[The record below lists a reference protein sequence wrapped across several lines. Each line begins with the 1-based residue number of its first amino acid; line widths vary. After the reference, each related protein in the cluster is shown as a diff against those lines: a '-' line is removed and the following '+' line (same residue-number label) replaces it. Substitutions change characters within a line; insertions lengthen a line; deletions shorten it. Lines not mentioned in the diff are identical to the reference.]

1 MAGGRPSD
9 YTQETALALCERM
22 SMGESLTKICQS
34 EGMPAKQTVL
44 RWLARYEEFRTQ
56 YAKARELSQD
66 AMAEEYF
73 EILDEEPPRKPDGS
87 IDAAAVTWAKNRADA
102 RKWYL
107 SKIAPKRYGDKLETT
122 LLGADG
128 GPVDVNHTVTFVKP

>member
-1 MAGGRPSD
+1 
-9 YTQETALALCERM
+9 
-22 SMGESLTKICQS
+22 MGDSLTAICKT
-34 EGMPAKQTVL
+34 EGMPNKTTVL
-44 RWLARYEEFRTQ
+44 RWLTRFEDFRTQ
-56 YAKARELSQD
+56 YAKAREMSQD
-66 AMAEEYF
+66 ALAEQYF
-73 EILDEEPPRKPDGS
+73 EILDEHPPRKADGS

-128 GPVDVNHTVTFVKP
+128 GPIDVNHTISFVAPE